1 MGQVQFPFIEAHN
14 LRQNAFKNGV
24 QATKPNVKQ
33 SGIQIKSFL

>member
-24 QATKPNVKQ
+24 QATKPKQ
-33 SGIQIKSFL
+33 PGIQIKSFL